1 MGRVKR
7 QFNLEFK
14 RKVVEEVRSG
24 ILTKVQAIRQYEL
37 SNNLIY
43 RWMDEYDHGKFNN
56 EATTQG
62 ALENKIAELERK
74 VGQQTM
80 EIELLKK
87 AGEYYQRQL
96 KGKSSGNIPLAASN
110 GGAKS

>member
-1 MGRVKR
+1 MGRIKR

-24 ILTKVQAIRQYEL
+24 MLTRVQAIRQYEL
-37 SNNLIY
+37 SDNLIY

-56 EATTQG
+56 EPTSQG

-87 AGEYYQRQL
+87 AREYYQRQI
-96 KGKSSGNIPLAASN
+96 KDKSSAHIPPAASN
-110 GGAKS
+110 GGARS